1 MDEAS
6 PELIAKLEASRREF
20 LDAVEALRPDLHR
33 YCARMTGS
41 VIDGEDVVQEVLA
54 RAYFELPTLKQVPSL
69 RSWLF
74 RIAHN
79 RAIDHTRRHERRA
92 SEPLETAAE
101 LAADAPDPE
110 RQMAHD
116 EALRTAVSR
125 FLELPFAQR
134 SSVILKD
141 VLGHSVPEIAE
152 LLRLSE
158 AAVSSA
164 LHRGRARLREL
175 GRAPPPPAASSSV
188 VRRYAELFNAR
199 DWDGVR
205 ALLAGE
211 VEIELVSRWKPASAV
226 EGGTYFTNYASV
238 GGWRLVPG
246 SVDGRAVIGVFSQS
260 DAALPAYLV
269 DLTITDGRV
278 SAIRDYRYVSYIAR
292 DSAFVPAAESSAK
305 TDHGQ

>member
-1 MDEAS
+1 MDKAS
-6 PELIAKLEASRREF
+6 PELIAKLEASRRDF
-20 LDAVEALRPDLHR
+20 LEAVEALRPDLHR

-79 RAIDHTRRHERRA
+79 RAIDYTRLHERRV
-92 SEPLETAAE
+92 SDPLDTAAE
-101 LAADAPDPE
+101 LATDAPDPE

-125 FLELPFAQR
+125 FLELPSAQR

-175 GRAPPPPAASSSV
+175 GRAPPRPASSSSV
-188 VRRYAELFNAR
+188 VTRYAELFNAR

-211 VEIELVSRWKPASAV
+211 VEIELVSRWKPATAA
-226 EGGTYFTNYASV
+226 EGGTYFTNYSSV
-238 GGWRLVPG
+238 SGWRLVPG
-246 SVDGRAVIGVFSQS
+246 SVDGRAIIGVFSNS
-260 DAALPAYLV
+260 DATLPTYLV
-269 DLTITDGRV
+269 HLTITGGLV

-292 DSAFVPAAESSAK
+292 DSAFVPAA
-305 TDHGQ
+305 D

>member
-1 MDEAS
+1 MHEAS
-6 PELIAKLEASRREF
+6 PELIAKLEASRRDF

-33 YCARMTGS
+33 YCSRMTGS

-79 RAIDHTRRHERRA
+79 RAVDYTRRYERRV
-92 SEPLETAAE
+92 SDPLDTAAE
-101 LAADAPDPE
+101 LPADAPDPE
-110 RQMAHD
+110 RQLTHD
-116 EALRTAVSR
+116 EAIRAAVSR
-125 FLELPFAQR
+125 FLELPSTQR
-134 SSVILKD
+134 SSVVLKD

-175 GRAPPPPAASSSV
+175 GRAPPRPAASSPV
-188 VRRYAELFNAR
+188 VTRYAELFNAH

-211 VEIELVSRWKPASAV
+211 VEIELVSHWKPTSAL
-226 EGGTYFTNYASV
+226 EGGTYFTNYAGVS
-238 GGWRLVPG
+238 GWRLVPG
-246 SVDGRAVIGVFSQS
+246 SSDGRPIIGVFRN
-260 DAALPAYLV
+260 AAAKLPAYLV
-269 DLTITDGRV
+269 DLTITGGLV

-292 DSAFVPAAESSAK
+292 DSAFVAAAE
-305 TDHGQ
+305 